1 MLRLLLLEF
10 PPSAA
15 SPSSSHASAAVVAA
29 SIVASGMGG
38 AATKT
43 YAVTSGVNVVITGGN
58 RGIGKACV
66 EQCFS
71 KLDAA
76 STIVLGARSVKAG
89 EAAKAELEERLGT
102 ADRAKIVV
110 RAVDVSDAASVDAL
124 GAYVASELGGKLD
137 SLVLNGG
144 INNMAASGMAARKV
158 MDTNY
163 VGNKALCLAM
173 VPFLEKSAS
182 GRIVVLASKVAQL
195 SSSMVNGMV
204 SDEIKGRFLAADLTV
219 ARLDALVEDFLAAD
233 AAGESEARG
242 FNPSAYA
249 VSKCA
254 VAHLVRVVARDHAG
268 LRCASVFP
276 GIVRTDMKPPAEW
289 GMMPLYLIKCVVA
302 VSPLEGADSPAWVAL
317 QQLPPDAPPAWNGGI
332 VEGRAHVAF

>member
-1 MLRLLLLEF
+1 
-10 PPSAA
+10 
-15 SPSSSHASAAVVAA
+15 
-29 SIVASGMGG
+29 MGG
-38 AATKT
+38 AATKA

-110 RAVDVSDAASVDAL
+110 QAVDVSDAASVDAL
-124 GAYVASELGGKLD
+124 GAYVASDLGGKLD

-163 VGNKALCLAM
+163 AGNKALCLAM
-173 VPFLEKSAS
+173 VPFLET
-182 GRIVVLASKVAQL
+182 
-195 SSSMVNGMV
+195 SS
-204 SDEIKGRFLAADLTV
+204 
-219 ARLDALVEDFLAAD
+219 
-233 AAGESEARG
+233 
-242 FNPSAYA
+242 
-249 VSKCA
+249 
-254 VAHLVRVVARDHAG
+254 RDHAG
-268 LRCASVFP
+268 LRASVFP

-317 QQLPPDAPPAWNGGI
+317 PELPPGAPPAWNGGI

>member
-1 MLRLLLLEF
+1 
-10 PPSAA
+10 
-15 SPSSSHASAAVVAA
+15 
-29 SIVASGMGG
+29 MGG
-38 AATKT
+38 AATKA

-110 RAVDVSDAASVDAL
+110 QAVDVSDAAS
-124 GAYVASELGGKLD
+124 
-137 SLVLNGG
+137 
-144 INNMAASGMAARKV
+144 
-158 MDTNY
+158 
-163 VGNKALCLAM
+163 
-173 VPFLEKSAS
+173 
-182 GRIVVLASKVAQL
+182 VAQL

-204 SDEIKGRFLAADLTV
+204 SDEIKGRFLAADLTRHARLEV
-219 ARLDALVEDFLAAD
+219 AR
-233 AAGESEARG
+233 
-242 FNPSAYA
+242 
-249 VSKCA
+249 
-254 VAHLVRVVARDHAG
+254 VAHLARVVARDHAG

-289 GMMPLYLIKCVVA
+289 GMMPLYLIKRVVA
-302 VSPLEGADSPAWVAL
+302 VSPLEGADSPADLNTAACPSEL
-317 QQLPPDAPPAWNGGI
+317 SRGFA
-332 VEGRAHVAF
+332 GRR